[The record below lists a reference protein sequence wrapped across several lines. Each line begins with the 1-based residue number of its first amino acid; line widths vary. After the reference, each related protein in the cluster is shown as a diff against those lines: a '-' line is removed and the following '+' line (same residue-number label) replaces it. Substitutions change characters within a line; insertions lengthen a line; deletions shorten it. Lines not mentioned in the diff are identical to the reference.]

1 MDDDDDDDDDAP
13 WLMVCSTLSVS
24 RVYTDL
30 QTIRSRLL
38 QLLGILDLKLLGWTK
53 LLLEKSLD
61 L

>member
-1 MDDDDDDDDDAP
+1 MDDDDDDDDAP

-30 QTIRSRLL
+30 QTTRSRLL